1 MNVRSPVRRT
11 ARLLTLLLREDGLN
25 ATEISR
31 RLDLPYTTC
40 HRLLLMLAD
49 EELVSRGVGKVY
61 RISAS
66 R

>member
-1 MNVRSPVRRT
+1 MTLRSSVRRT
-11 ARLLTLLLREDGLN
+11 ARLLTLLQREDGLN

-31 RLDLPYTTC
+31 RLDLPYPTC
-40 HRLLLMLAD
+40 HRLLRVLAD
-49 EELVSRGVGKVY
+49 EEMVIKGTDRVY